1 MSENTSINGSL
12 ALEKP
17 APIVKVIKATNAPTP
32 DRLRV
37 AAYARVSSNSDDQLN
52 SFAAQV
58 KHYNDLIQSEDTW
71 VMVDV
76 YADEGI
82 TGTSMKKREDF
93 KRLMNDCRRGQI
105 DMILCKSLSRFA
117 RNAVDCLVAI
127 RELKRLGITI
137 RFEKENI
144 DTAQMRDET
153 ITAFYATFAQQES
166 ESISGNMR
174 WSYQR
179 RMQSGQFVTCKPPFG
194 YDMVDGKLVLNP
206 ANANIIKDIF
216 SSYISGESLDSIAS
230 RINGLGIPT
239 GDGKP
244 VWTRST
250 LTYIIKNE
258 KYCGNALL
266 QKKYT
271 TATLPFEKK
280 RNRGEVAQYYVE
292 GSHPPIISTDDFEA
306 AQALCQ
312 RRTPNTAVPRK
323 DYPLSKMMYCEEC
336 GSVFSR
342 KKSGETVSW
351 CCRAHAKDS
360 RLCSAKPIP
369 ESEVYAAFLRLYYK
383 LSVHQEQIITPMIK
397 QLQALKRNRMLWS
410 KELVEITNQ
419 IADITEQ
426 DRKLNGLKATQNV
439 DPAYFIHKSTA
450 LADKLR
456 TLKLEKERLMTQKA
470 DTSLEDL
477 QFLVTTL
484 NGGPDFLPEFDK
496 AIFSA
501 ITERITVSSDRQLKI
516 HLIGGLIL
524 SEETE
529 RMEI

>member
-1 MSENTSINGSL
+1 MSEKTTITGSL
-12 ALEKP
+12 ALEQTT
-17 APIVKVIKATNAPTP
+17 PIVKVIEATNAPTP

-37 AAYARVSSNSDDQLN
+37 AAYARVSSDSDDQLN

-58 KHYNDLIQSEDTW
+58 RHYNDLIQSKPAW

-82 TGTSMKKREDF
+82 TGTSTKKRDDF
-93 KRLMNDCRRGQI
+93 NRMMNDCRRGQI
-105 DMILCKSLSRFA
+105 DIVLCKSLSRFA
-117 RNAVDCLVAI
+117 RNAVDCLVAL
-127 RELKRLGITI
+127 RELKRLGITV
-137 RFEKENI
+137 RFEKEKI
-144 DTAQMRDET
+144 DTTQMRDET

-179 RMQSGQFVTCKPPFG
+179 RMQSGQFVTCKAPFG
-194 YDMVDGKLVLNP
+194 YDMANGKLVVNEER
-206 ANANIIKDIF
+206 ANIVKDIF
-216 SSYISGESLDSIAS
+216 LSYINGESLDSIAS
-230 RINGLGIPT
+230 RINALGIPT
-239 GDGKP
+239 GDGKA

-280 RNRGEVAQYYVE
+280 RNHGEVAQYFVE
-292 GSHPPIISTDDFEA
+292 GSHPSIISADIFKA
-306 AQALCQ
+306 AQTLCL
-312 RRTPNTAVPRK
+312 RRASNTAAPRK

-336 GSVFSR
+336 GSIFSR
-342 KKSGETVSW
+342 KKNGDAVSW
-351 CCRAHAKDS
+351 CCRTHAKGS
-360 RLCSAKPIP
+360 QLCSVKPIL
-369 ESEVYAAFLRLYYK
+369 ENEVYAAFLRLYFK
-383 LSVHQEQIITPMIK
+383 LRAHQEQIITPIIK
-397 QLQALKRNRMLWS
+397 QFQALKRNRMLWS
-410 KELVEITNQ
+410 KELVELTNQ

-426 DRKLNGLKATQNV
+426 DRKLNGLKAIQNV
-439 DPAYFIHKSTA
+439 DPAYFIHKSTE

-456 TLKLEKERLMTQKA
+456 TLKLEKERLLAQNA

-477 QFLVTTL
+477 QFLVSTL
-484 NGGPDFLPEFDK
+484 NNGPEFLEEFDT

-501 ITERITVSSDRQLKI
+501 ITDRITVSADGQLKF

-524 SEETE
+524 SENIE
-529 RMEI
+529 RM

>member
-1 MSENTSINGSL
+1 MSEKANITGSL
-12 ALEKP
+12 ALEQTS
-17 APIVKVIKATNAPTP
+17 PIVKVIEATNAPTP

-37 AAYARVSSNSDDQLN
+37 AAYARVSSDSDDQLN

-58 KHYNDLIQSEDTW
+58 RHYNDLIQSENDW

-82 TGTSMKKREDF
+82 TGTSTKKRDDF
-93 KRLMNDCRRGQI
+93 NRMMNDCRRGQI
-105 DMILCKSLSRFA
+105 DIVLCKSLSRFA
-117 RNAVDCLVAI
+117 RNAVDCLVAL
-127 RELKRLGITI
+127 RELKRLGITV
-137 RFEKENI
+137 RFEKEKI
-144 DTAQMRDET
+144 DTTQMRDET

-179 RMQSGQFVTCKPPFG
+179 RMQSGKFVTCKPPFG
-194 YDMVDGKLVLNP
+194 YDMVDGKLVVNT

-216 SSYISGESLDSIAS
+216 SSYINGESLDSIAA
-230 RINGLGIPT
+230 RVNTLGIPT

-271 TATLPFEKK
+271 TATLPFEKR
-280 RNRGEVAQYYVE
+280 RNHGEVAQYYVE
-292 GSHPPIISTDDFEA
+292 RSHPPIISAEVFEA
-306 AQALCQ
+306 AQALCL
-312 RRTPNTAVPRK
+312 RRTPSAIAPSK

-342 KKSGETVSW
+342 KKNGEMVSW
-351 CCRAHAKDS
+351 CCRTHAKDS
-360 RLCSAKPIP
+360 QLCSVKPIP
-369 ESEVYAAFLRLYYK
+369 EGEVYAAFLRLYFK
-383 LSVHQEQIITPMIK
+383 LRAHQEQIITPIIK
-397 QLQALKRNRMLWS
+397 QLQTLKRNRMLWS

-450 LADKLR
+450 LADMLR